1 MLHGRTGHADCCV
14 ILRAKNNYFSG
25 DVIMSDQTLPAPRF
39 WASTFGHVW
48 RKERPWLA
56 IVLVFA
62 ALAILDPAQL
72 GPSVAKVANALAG
85 VAPFLAASILIAA
98 WAGAA
103 GADNLI
109 AKAFTGAPAMMIVTA
124 ALAGGLSPFC
134 SCGVIPLIAAFLAMG
149 VPLAPVM
156 AFWLASPLMDPSMF
170 ALTTGVL
177 GLEFAVA
184 KTLIA
189 LGMGVLGGTVVHMV
203 VRAGGLTDPL
213 RDGVGNG
220 GCGGAKA
227 RNPKPPVWAFWTDP
241 ARLTKFRTEGTRTFL
256 FLLKWMTLA
265 FLLESLMLAYIPA
278 DMVAQTL
285 GGTGLMPIAIATL
298 VGVPAYFN
306 GYAALPLIGSLME
319 QGMLGGAGMAF
330 LVAGGV
336 TSLPAAI
343 AVWALVKLRVF
354 ALYIGISLGGA
365 FLSGLAFQIWLAV

>member
-1 MLHGRTGHADCCV
+1 MT
-14 ILRAKNNYFSG
+14 
-25 DVIMSDQTLPAPRF
+25 DQSLPRPGPIASA
-39 WASTFGHVW
+39 WAYIW
-48 RKERPWLA
+48 RKERVWLA
-56 IVLVFA
+56 FALIVLA
-62 ALAILDPAQL
+62 IALLDPGQL
-72 GPSVAKVANALAG
+72 APSFDKVVASLLSVG
-85 VAPFLAASILIAA
+85 PFLAASILIAA
-98 WAGAA
+98 WAGAT

-109 AKAFTGAPAMMIVTA
+109 AKAFTGAPAMMIA
-124 ALAGGLSPFC
+124 MGALAGGLSPFC

-189 LGMGVLGGTVVHMV
+189 LGMGVLGGTVVHLV
-203 VRAGGLTDPL
+203 VRAGGLSDPL
-213 RDGVGNG
+213 REGIGNG

-227 RNPKPPVWAFWTDP
+227 RNPKPPVWAFWSDP
-241 ARLTKFRTEGTRTFL
+241 ARVTKFRTEGTRTFL
-256 FLLKWMTLA
+256 FLLKWMSLA

-278 DMVAQTL
+278 EMVTQTL
-285 GGTGLMPIAIATL
+285 GGAGLTPIAIATL

-306 GYAALPLIGSLME
+306 GYAALPLIGGLMD

-330 LVAGGV
+330 LIAGGV

-354 ALYIGISLGGA
+354 ALYIAISLGGA
-365 FLSGLAFQIWLAV
+365 FASGLLFQVWLTL